1 MIAIVLG
8 LATSLVYGFADFFG
22 AVGAKRIPAT
32 KVTFISGISGL
43 AMLLALSFWFGANFS
58 PSAIAWGVAAGIASA
73 VAMSSLYASLA
84 IGPIAIL
91 SPVSAVVSA
100 IVPMIVGFV
109 IDGDRFSPL
118 GLAAIGVILVA
129 VFLVGFVPGA
139 DVRLPSTKG
148 LLLGIT
154 AGAAIGVVLIC
165 LKQAPADSGLSPVI
179 LLRAVSATLL
189 GGALLWTAARRRSLP
204 AETPAAVDT
213 TAETAADP
221 TRVENAGQPSRGFWI
236 AAIAAGLFDSSANA
250 FFLAA
255 ARLGSLT
262 VVSVLTALY
271 PLGTIILARLFLGE
285 RIAKTQIVGILLALG
300 ACAVLA
306 LP

>member
-32 KVTFISGISGL
+32 KVTFISGVSGL
-43 AMLLALSFWFGANFS
+43 ALLLSLTFWFGADFS
-58 PSAIAWGVAAGIASA
+58 ASAIGWGVAAGVASA
-73 VAMSSLYASLA
+73 VAMSTLYASLA
-84 IGPIAIL
+84 IGPISIL

-109 IDGDRFSPL
+109 LDGDRFSPL
-118 GLAAIGVILVA
+118 GLAALGVILVA

-139 DVRLPSTKG
+139 EVRLPSTKG

-165 LKQAPADSGLSPVI
+165 LKQAPGDSGLAPVI
-179 LLRAVSATLL
+179 LLRAVSASLL
-189 GGALLWTAARRRSLP
+189 GLAMVWTALRRRSGGQTAGRASRNFLL
-204 AETPAAVDT
+204 AAM
-213 TAETAADP
+213 
-221 TRVENAGQPSRGFWI
+221 
-236 AAIAAGLFDSSANA
+236 AAGLFDSSANA
-250 FFLAA
+250 LFLAA

-285 RIAKTQIVGILLALG
+285 RIAKTQVAGILLALG

>member
-32 KVTFISGISGL
+32 KVTFISGVSGL
-43 AMLLALSFWFGANFS
+43 ALLLSLTFWFGADFS
-58 PSAIAWGVAAGIASA
+58 ASAIGWGVAAGVASA
-73 VAMSSLYASLA
+73 VAMSTLYASLA
-84 IGPIAIL
+84 IGPISIL

-109 IDGDRFSPL
+109 LDGDRFSPL
-118 GLAAIGVILVA
+118 GLAALGVILVA

-139 DVRLPSTKG
+139 EVRLPSTKG

-165 LKQAPADSGLSPVI
+165 LKQAPGDSGLAPVI
-179 LLRAVSATLL
+179 LLRAVSASLL
-189 GGALLWTAARRRSLP
+189 GLAMVWTALRRRSDGQ
-204 AETPAAVDT
+204 TAVR
-213 TAETAADP
+213 A
-221 TRVENAGQPSRGFWI
+221 SRNFLL

-250 FFLAA
+250 LFLAA

-285 RIAKTQIVGILLALG
+285 RIAKTQVAGILLALG

>member
-32 KVTFISGISGL
+32 KVTFISGVSGL
-43 AMLLALSFWFGANFS
+43 ALLLSLTFWFGADFS
-58 PSAIAWGVAAGIASA
+58 ASAIGWGVAAGVASA
-73 VAMSSLYASLA
+73 VAMSTLYASLA
-84 IGPIAIL
+84 IGPIWIL

-109 IDGDRFSPL
+109 LDGDRFSPL
-118 GLAAIGVILVA
+118 GLAALGVILVA

-139 DVRLPSTKG
+139 EVRLPSTKG

-165 LKQAPADSGLSPVI
+165 LKQAPGDSGLAPVI
-179 LLRAVSATLL
+179 LLRAVSASLL
-189 GGALLWTAARRRSLP
+189 GLAMVWTALRQRSGGQ
-204 AETPAAVDT
+204 
-213 TAETAADP
+213 TAGRA
-221 TRVENAGQPSRGFWI
+221 SRNFLL

-250 FFLAA
+250 LFLAA

-285 RIAKTQIVGILLALG
+285 RIAKTQVAGILLALG

>member
-32 KVTFISGISGL
+32 KVTFISGVSGL
-43 AMLLALSFWFGANFS
+43 ALLLSLTFWFGADFS
-58 PSAIAWGVAAGIASA
+58 ASAIGWGVAAGVASA
-73 VAMSSLYASLA
+73 VAMSTLYASLA
-84 IGPIAIL
+84 IGPISIL

-109 IDGDRFSPL
+109 LDGDRFSPI
-118 GLAAIGVILVA
+118 GLAALGVILAA

-139 DVRLPSTKG
+139 EVRLPSTKG

-165 LKQAPADSGLSPVI
+165 LKQAPGDSGLAPVI
-179 LLRAVSATLL
+179 LLRAVSASLL
-189 GGALLWTAARRRSLP
+189 GLAMVWAALRRRSGGQ
-204 AETPAAVDT
+204 TAVR
-213 TAETAADP
+213 A
-221 TRVENAGQPSRGFWI
+221 SRNFLL

-250 FFLAA
+250 LFLAA

-285 RIAKTQIVGILLALG
+285 RIAKTQVAGVLLALG

>member
-32 KVTFISGISGL
+32 KVTFISGVSGL
-43 AMLLALSFWFGANFS
+43 ALLLSLTFWFGADFS
-58 PSAIAWGVAAGIASA
+58 ASAIGWGVAAGVASA
-73 VAMSSLYASLA
+73 VAMSTLYASLA
-84 IGPIAIL
+84 IGPISIL

-109 IDGDRFSPL
+109 LDGDRFSPL
-118 GLAAIGVILVA
+118 GLAALGVILVA

-139 DVRLPSTKG
+139 EVRLPSTKG

-165 LKQAPADSGLSPVI
+165 LKQAPGDSGLAPVI
-179 LLRAVSATLL
+179 LLRAVSASLL
-189 GGALLWTAARRRSLP
+189 GLAMVWTALRQRSGGQ
-204 AETPAAVDT
+204 
-213 TAETAADP
+213 TAGRA
-221 TRVENAGQPSRGFWI
+221 SRNFLL

-250 FFLAA
+250 LFLAA

-285 RIAKTQIVGILLALG
+285 RIAKTQVAGILLALG

>member
-43 AMLLALSFWFGANFS
+43 ALLLALSVWFGANFS
-58 PSAIAWGVAAGIASA
+58 PSAIAWGVAAGVASA
-73 VAMSSLYASLA
+73 VAMSTLYASLA
-84 IGPIAIL
+84 IGPISIL
-91 SPVSAVVSA
+91 SPVSAVASA

-109 IDGDRFSPL
+109 LDGDRFSPL

-148 LLLGIT
+148 LLLGIA

-165 LKQAPADSGLSPVI
+165 LKQAPAGSGLAPVI

-189 GGALLWTAARRRSLP
+189 GGALLWTAARRRSLS
-204 AETPAAVDT
+204 AEATAVE
-213 TAETAADP
+213 ANSRA
-221 TRVENAGQPSRGFWI
+221 SRGFWI

-250 FFLAA
+250 LFLAA

-285 RIAKTQIVGILLALG
+285 RIAKTQVVGILLALG

>member
-1 MIAIVLG
+1 MQTKYPVAMTIAILLG

-32 KVTFISGISGL
+32 KVTFVSGLSGL
-43 AMLLALSFWFGANFS
+43 ALLLALSLWFGAGYT
-58 PSAIAWGVAAGIASA
+58 PAALAWGIAAGIASA

-91 SPVSAVVSA
+91 SPLSAVVSA
-100 IVPMIVGFV
+100 IVPMIVGFLV
-109 IDGDRFSPL
+109 DGDRFSPA
-118 GLAAIGVILVA
+118 GLVAIGVILVA

-139 DVRLPSTKG
+139 AVRLPSSKG
-148 LLLGIT
+148 LLLGVA

-165 LKQAPADSGLSPVI
+165 LKQAPADSGLAPVI
-179 LLRAVSATLL
+179 LLRAVSAALL
-189 GGALLWTAARRRSLP
+189 GLALVWGATRRKKRGKATDGEASQAAPGNP
-204 AETPAAVDT
+204 A
-213 TAETAADP
+213 
-221 TRVENAGQPSRGFWI
+221 TRNFWA

-255 ARLGSLT
+255 SRLGSLT

-285 RIAKTQIVGILLALG
+285 RIAKTQLVGILLALG

>member
-189 GGALLWTAARRRSLP
+189 GGALLWTAA
-204 AETPAAVDT
+204 
-213 TAETAADP
+213 DP